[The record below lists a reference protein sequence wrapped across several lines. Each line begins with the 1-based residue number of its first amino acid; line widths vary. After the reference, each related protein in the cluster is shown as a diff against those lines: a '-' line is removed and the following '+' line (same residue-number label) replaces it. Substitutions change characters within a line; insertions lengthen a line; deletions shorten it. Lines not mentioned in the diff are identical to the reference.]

1 MTEQRVIDNV
11 QTRLETLIGERFT
24 GTYHNIDINCSNYN
38 PDIDT
43 TITVTVTVTDQNDD
57 PVEDYTVPLKIDG
70 TGITGVVT
78 NSSGVAT
85 YNYTP
90 TTGGIHKLSVKSVSS
105 FINVGGWKTI
115 LNQSGITFYVNESSR
130 TAMLK
135 IYLTDKA
142 FNNTNQYWLTPNG
155 NLTQSAKPQI
165 INEAYLPVTDTVV
178 LNIFSRNNPLAGL
191 VTANTTSGGDVAGA
205 IKFSRTSTG
214 STNIH
219 AYATWGF

>member
-11 QTRLETLIGERFT
+11 QTRLETLVGDRFT

-85 YNYTP
+85 YNYSCNTW
-90 TTGGIHKLSVKSVSS
+90 GVHKISVKSVSAFIDVKGWRT
-105 FINVGGWKTI
+105 FINNGTYTGKYNDEYVY
-115 LNQSGITFYVNESSR
+115 LNISATGITFTSSWTEFNVDVIPDTTPDLR
-130 TAMLK
+130 PVGSITLPTASNPRNFVRVGSTSRR
-135 IYLTDKA
+135 IGRVTIAGQTLTDQ
-142 FNNTNQYWLTPNG
+142 NMYVT
-155 NLTQSAKPQI
+155 
-165 INEAYLPVTDTVV
+165 YLWKRKTE
-178 LNIFSRNNPLAGL
+178 
-191 VTANTTSGGDVAGA
+191 
-205 IKFSRTSTG
+205 
-214 STNIH
+214 
-219 AYATWGF
+219 

>member
-11 QTRLETLIGERFT
+11 QTRLETLVGDRFT

-85 YNYTP
+85 YNYSCNAW
-90 TTGGIHKLSVKSVSS
+90 GVHKISVKSVSA
-105 FINVGGWKTI
+105 FIDVKGWKTFI
-115 LNQSGITFYVNESSR
+115 DNGTYTGKYNDEYVTLNISTTGITF
-130 TAMLK
+130 
-135 IYLTDKA
+135 
-142 FNNTNQYWLTPNG
+142 
-155 NLTQSAKPQI
+155 
-165 INEAYLPVTDTVV
+165 
-178 LNIFSRNNPLAGL
+178 
-191 VTANTTSGGDVAGA
+191 
-205 IKFSRTSTG
+205 TSTWTEFNIDVIPDSNPDLRPVGSISLPTASNPRNFVRVG
-214 STNIH
+214 STSRRI
-219 AYATWGF
+219 ARTTTAGQTLPDQTMYVTFLWRRKQ